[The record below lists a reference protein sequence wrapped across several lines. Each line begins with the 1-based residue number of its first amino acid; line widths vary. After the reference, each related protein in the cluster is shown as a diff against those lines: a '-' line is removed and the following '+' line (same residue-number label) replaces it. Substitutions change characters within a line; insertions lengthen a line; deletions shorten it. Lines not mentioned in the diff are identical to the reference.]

1 MTRPVNTS
9 IALALAAF
17 LAFSLE
23 AAPPA
28 KKSPLTQEEALALK
42 NISKDK
48 LKSAFKDF
56 LKEADNQKYPTP
68 LSLSIRIRL
77 INRFCE
83 HPFFEVDTGFKIEWL
98 KNVREHMTMLVSI
111 QTQKRMC
118 KIAGSK
124 KEYAANDAEFNTI
137 RSKLEQLMKHPEKV
151 PQKRLQALRQK
162 AFKIRQAIRKKLEA
176 SGWRPP
182 PKPATQPKKTPATAI
197 HAKHPA

>member
-1 MTRPVNTS
+1 MTRPATS
-9 IALALAAF
+9 IALVLVAF

-28 KKSPLTQEEALALK
+28 KKSPLTQQEALALK
-42 NISKDK
+42 NVSKDK
-48 LKSAFKDF
+48 LKAAFKDF

-68 LSLSIRIRL
+68 LSLSIKIRL

-124 KEYAANDAEFNTI
+124 KEYATNDVEFNTT
-137 RSKLEQLMKHPEKV
+137 RSKLEQLMKHPERV
-151 PQKRLQALRQK
+151 PPKRLQALRQK

-176 SGWRPP
+176 SGWKPP
-182 PKPATQPKKTPATAI
+182 PKPAPQPKKTPVTPT
-197 HAKHPA
+197 HSKHPA